1 MNKAAVIQKQI
12 DSCEKLLEIFQEERQ
27 LYSNAGN
34 VDMQTLLQRIE
45 YKKQI
50 IETFENQKDLLSSIN
65 QESSRRNT
73 LEVEKQLLKQLGTVL
88 EKLLVIDQEN
98 EIMLKK
104 LLSTANQNAKSQD
117 AASSPTKFNM
127 NQPFCPNSSKQL
139 RQAPLAPGAT
149 QATASQ
155 SVQQEA
161 PAQVEAN
168 PQSKATRDTVNIS
181 PLAARSKTNARHK
194 LKAYSHLR

>member
-1 MNKAAVIQKQI
+1 MRAMWICKLYCNASSIRNK
-12 DSCEKLLEIFQEERQ
+12 SLRL
-27 LYSNAGN
+27 
-34 VDMQTLLQRIE
+34 
-45 YKKQI
+45 
-50 IETFENQKDLLSSIN
+50 FENQKDLLSSIN

-104 LLSTANQNAKSQD
+104 LLSTANQNAKAQS
-117 AASSPTKFNM
+117 ASSQPAKFNM

-149 QATASQ
+149 QATAT
-155 SVQQEA
+155 VAKQEA
-161 PAQVEAN
+161 PAQVEATL
-168 PQSKATRDTVNIS
+168 QSKTTRDTVNIS
-181 PLAARSKTNARHK
+181 PLAARPKTNARNK

>member
-12 DSCEKLLEIFQEERQ
+12 ASCEKLLEVFQEERQ

-50 IETFENQKDLLSSIN
+50 IDTFENQKDLLTSIN
-65 QESSRRNT
+65 QESSRKNAV
-73 LEVEKQLLKQLGTVL
+73 EVEKQLLKQLGTVL

-104 LLSTANQNAKSQD
+104 LLSTVNQNAK
-117 AASSPTKFNM
+117 AESSSVQAGRFNVS
-127 NQPFCPNSSKQL
+127 QPFCPNSSKQL
-139 RQAPLAPGAT
+139 RQAPLSPNQS
-149 QATASQ
+149 QAQ
-155 SVQQEA
+155 
-161 PAQVEAN
+161 
-168 PQSKATRDTVNIS
+168 
-181 PLAARSKTNARHK
+181 ARSEAGVSTDSTERAAQQRDGRENANLNSAVARPKTNARQK